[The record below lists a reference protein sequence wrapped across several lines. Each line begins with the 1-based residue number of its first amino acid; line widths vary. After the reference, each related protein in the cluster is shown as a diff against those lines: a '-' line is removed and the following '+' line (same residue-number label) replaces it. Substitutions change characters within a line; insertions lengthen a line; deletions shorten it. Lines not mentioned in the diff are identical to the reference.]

1 MRGMVMVGQVRVMRG
16 QFVSGCFVMVRCFLV
31 VPLRRF
37 VAAPP
42 HRIID
47 GVVPEGA
54 LAAGIPSHSR
64 QAPASPINSVCAFNF
79 SLYPQ
84 SQI

>member
-1 MRGMVMVGQVRVMRG
+1 MRG
-16 QFVSGCFVMVRCFLV
+16 QFVSACFVMVRCFLV
-31 VPLRRF
+31 VPRRRF
-37 VAAPP
+37 VADP

-64 QAPASPINSVCAFNF
+64 QPPASPINSVCAFNF

-84 SQI
+84 SQIK